1 MPMESAVVL
10 YADLARKEDCLLFVE
25 QLWHFFLSISERLR
39 LHPNFRIIAKP
50 LSDY

>member
-25 QLWHFFLSISERLR
+25 QLWHLFLSISERLMKR
-39 LHPNFRIIAKP
+39 GVIILAKP